1 MAVQIESLGYRRR
14 LARIFPFLEW
24 LPLVNRRTLG
34 ADLSAGLTGAIVV
47 LPQGVAFATIA
58 GMPPEYGLYAGI
70 VPAIVAALFGSS
82 WHLVSGPTTA
92 ASIVLYSSLS
102 AFATPGSADYVQ
114 LAITLA
120 FMVGAIEITM
130 GLFRLGAL
138 VNFIS
143 HSVVIGFTAGAGILI
158 AANQVKNFFGLP
170 VPQGATFHDVAV
182 YLVEH
187 IGDISPTVTAV
198 GAVTLVSGILARRL
212 IPRIPYMIVAIL
224 AGSLVALVLE
234 FGFGAAIPTV
244 GALPSHPPPL
254 SAPSFSMQVM
264 RDLAPTA
271 LAVTLFALTEAL
283 SISRALAVRSGQHIN
298 SNQEFIGQGL
308 SNIAGSFFSS
318 YVATGSFNRSGLNY
332 DAGAQT
338 PVAAMIGGLALLA
351 VIVLVAPFA
360 AYLPNA
366 AMAGILFLVAWGLID
381 FKHIAQIVRAS
392 RSETAVLAVTFLAT
406 LFFPLEFAIFAG
418 VLLSLLLYLNRASH
432 PTILSRVPDPTAPG
446 RKFTSADHLPECP
459 QLKILRI
466 DGSLFFGAVN
476 YFQETLRA
484 YARKRPDQKHIALFM
499 SGVNF
504 IDVAGAE
511 ALTQESRRLRERGGG
526 LYLVNV
532 KEAVCSRL
540 RRGRYIGEIG
550 GENVFASKTQAFAA
564 IYPKLDRPTCMDCRA
579 RIFRECVSEFGKPE
593 PLPAVPAQALP
604 EIVAEKA
611 PRRILA
617 VVALDY
623 GDHDLAR
630 YASALAQSLGA
641 KLAFG
646 HVAEWEP
653 GFGFEGYLT
662 PAEVEKKLEAVVHKK
677 LDDLA
682 AEVGAADVETFAAFP
697 GWDRGIAD
705 LVRDWKPDLVVV
717 PSNKD
722 HDLSGGG
729 RLVVRDW
736 ECDAVIFR
744 VPLFGAFGRAVK
756 SWLGDGSDS
765 DSAAR

>member
-1 MAVQIESLGYRRR
+1 MAPRIESLGYRRR
-14 LARIFPFLEW
+14 IARVLPFLEW
-24 LPLVNRRTLG
+24 LPLVNRRTLT

-102 AFATPGSADYVQ
+102 AFAQPGSADYVQ
-114 LAITLA
+114 LALTLA
-120 FMVGAIEITM
+120 FMVGALEIVM

-158 AANQVKNFFGLP
+158 AANQVKNFFGLSI
-170 VPQGATFHDVAV
+170 PQGATFHDVAV
-182 YLVEH
+182 FLYEH
-187 IGDISPTVTAV
+187 FADISPSVTAV
-198 GAVTLVSGILARRL
+198 GAVTLLTGILARRL
-212 IPRIPYMIVAIL
+212 IPRVPHMLVAIV

-234 FGFGAAIPTV
+234 FGFGVALPMV

-254 SAPSFSMQVM
+254 SAPSFSMQTM

-332 DAGAQT
+332 DAGART
-338 PVAAMIGGLALLA
+338 PLAAMIAGLALLA
-351 VIVLVAPFA
+351 VIILVAPLA

-381 FKHIAQIVRAS
+381 FKHIAQVARAS

-418 VLLSLLLYLNRASH
+418 VLLSLLLYLNRTSH
-432 PTILSRVPDPTAPG
+432 PTILSRVPNPAAAG

-459 QLKILRI
+459 QIKILRI

-484 YARKRPDQKHIALFM
+484 YERKRPEQKHIALFM

-511 ALTQESRRLRERGGG
+511 ALTQAARRQRERGGG

-540 RRGRYIGEIG
+540 RRGRYIEEIG
-550 GENVFASKTQAFAA
+550 NENIFVSKTEAFGT
-564 IYPKLDRPTCMDCRA
+564 IYRKLDRPTCMDCRA
-579 RIFRECVSEFGKPE
+579 RIFKECASEFGKPE
-593 PLPAVPAQALP
+593 PLPAEPEHVLP
-604 EIVAEKA
+604 EIVVQKA
-611 PRRILA
+611 PKRILA
-617 VVALDY
+617 VLALDY
-623 GDHDLAR
+623 GDHDLAQ
-630 YASALAQSLGA
+630 YTWVLAQSLGA

-662 PAEVEKKLEAVVHKK
+662 PAEVEKRLEAIVRQKLEGR
-677 LDDLA
+677 A
-682 AEVGAADVETFAAFP
+682 AEIGATEVETLAAFP

-705 LVRDWKPDLVVV
+705 LARAWKPDLVVV

-729 RLVVRDW
+729 RLIVRDW
-736 ECDAVIFR
+736 ECDAVIFQ
-744 VPLFGAFGRAVK
+744 VPWFGAFGRAVK
-756 SWLGDGSDS
+756 SLWAGSDTV
-765 DSAAR
+765 AR